1 VRAAQVALFSVDL
14 WHVIFSWQGGGDTF
28 IDAVSDSAA
37 RLAGA
42 PLDQT
47 GGIGIS
53 FANSNMSMRVGD
65 VGFYL
70 SGVGQTSSIGAA
82 EVIGFNIDGLDIVMR
97 GNGL

>member
-1 VRAAQVALFSVDL
+1 MARDIQLA
-14 WHVIFSWQGGGDTF
+14 GGGDTF